1 MLLHLVEYGEPVT
14 WTFSNELLEGL
25 RSESQRW
32 KELLGLSRPPF
43 AIEYAGANH
52 HTVRAEAVT
61 GFVRVGELAVEVRP
75 KFLPT
80 YPDDAWRRALWQ
92 ILVAVEEPSEFGVA
106 SPAGTVGE
114 RSSFLDL
121 MGEVL
126 LRSLRRGHMEGFPR
140 GYVEHRG
147 TSEVLKGS
155 IDLSASGIVE
165 LVTRPYLVPC
175 VYDIYH
181 EDTPVNRLLRW
192 AAVTLSG
199 LVRSPGL
206 ANALSDEAAAL
217 GMVVGP
223 VPPGLI
229 EAEYAKLPVQYEH
242 LSPALQ
248 VARVLMRQES
258 LQHQEGEHQV
268 QSFLWKSSTIFQRF
282 VEHLLYLVCDSHE
295 GWRVST
301 TGQSLATLK
310 CGRGTKRL
318 SMFPDYRVS
327 VGADVQMVLDAK
339 YKVWTGEPRVE
350 DVYQVMAGGR
360 VNSCNN
366 VFLIYPSSDGVRQSP
381 ITWRI
386 KGEGYPMDLTA
397 VFVNLSEMGNFAGEE
412 DLANKLDEDLLH
424 TALDLT

>member
-1 MLLHLVEYGEPVT
+1 MLLRLVEYGEPVA
-14 WTFSNELLEGL
+14 WTFGDELLEGL
-25 RSESQRW
+25 KNESQRW
-32 KELLGLSRPPF
+32 KELLGLSRLPF
-43 AIEYAGANH
+43 AIEYAGANR

-80 YPDDAWRRALWQ
+80 SSDDAWRRALWQ
-92 ILVAVEEPSEFGVA
+92 ILVAVEEPLEIGTA
-106 SPAGTVGE
+106 SPAGTFGE

-126 LRSLRRGHMEGFPR
+126 LRSLRQGHIEGFPR

-147 TSEVLKGS
+147 TSEVLMGS
-155 IDLSASGIVE
+155 IDLSASGIVD
-165 LVTRPYLVPC
+165 LITHPYLVPC

-192 AAVTLSG
+192 AAATLSG

-217 GMVVGP
+217 GATVGS

-229 EAEYAKLPVQYEH
+229 QAEYTKLPVQYEH

-268 QSFLWKSSTIFQRF
+268 RSFLWKSSTVFQRF
-282 VEHLLYLVCDSHE
+282 VEHVLYLVCGAYGDLH
-295 GWRVST
+295 VST
-301 TGQSLATLK
+301 TGLSLATLA
-310 CGRGTKRL
+310 RGKGVKELLT
-318 SMFPDYRVS
+318 FPDYKIS
-327 VGADVQMVLDAK
+327 AGDDVFMVLDAK
-339 YKVWTGEPRVE
+339 YKVWSGKPRVE

-360 VNSCNN
+360 VNSCDN
-366 VFLIYPSSDGVRQSP
+366 VFLVYPTPNAGGKDPIIWRVRGDGHPSNV
-381 ITWRI
+381 
-386 KGEGYPMDLTA
+386 TA
-397 VFVNLSEMGNFAGEE
+397 VFVNLSEMGQVAGEE
-412 DLANKLDEDLLH
+412 GLANQLNEDLMW
-424 TALDLT
+424 ALSRP